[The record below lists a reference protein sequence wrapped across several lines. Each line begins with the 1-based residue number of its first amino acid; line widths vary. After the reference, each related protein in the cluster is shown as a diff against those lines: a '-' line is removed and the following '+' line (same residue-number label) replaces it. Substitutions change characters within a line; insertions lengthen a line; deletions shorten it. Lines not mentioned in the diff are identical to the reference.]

1 MMEREQQ
8 LCKHPVTSHLATSFT
23 QMSTSKFVIGNEW
36 ISVESLIDWDGFMFS
51 TFDPSGRCVRC
62 CQVVYNLDSF
72 QIVLNCVNISVL
84 IARSFPEFASKMF
97 QIPFSVSELP
107 NVFRVF
113 PSIFHLIVAWTINER
128 AYISVVTTN
137 EKAKSTETTQQQ
149 IHARSKFIARLEFH
163 FGGNV
168 FVTKKNL

>member
-1 MMEREQQ
+1 
-8 LCKHPVTSHLATSFT
+8 
-23 QMSTSKFVIGNEW
+23 
-36 ISVESLIDWDGFMFS
+36 MFS
-51 TFDPSGRCVRC
+51 TFDPSERCVRC

-84 IARSFPEFASKMF
+84 IARSFPEFPSKMF

>member
-1 MMEREQQ
+1 
-8 LCKHPVTSHLATSFT
+8 
-23 QMSTSKFVIGNEW
+23 
-36 ISVESLIDWDGFMFS
+36 MFS
-51 TFDPSGRCVRC
+51 TFDPSERCVRC

-72 QIVLNCVNISVL
+72 RIVLNCVNISVL
-84 IARSFPEFASKMF
+84 IARSFPEFPSKMF

-149 IHARSKFIARLEFH
+149 IHARSKFTARLEFH

-168 FVTKKNL
+168 FVTKKKSLITVNFVLLSSSSSTFRSFLYISPPIACCPRQA